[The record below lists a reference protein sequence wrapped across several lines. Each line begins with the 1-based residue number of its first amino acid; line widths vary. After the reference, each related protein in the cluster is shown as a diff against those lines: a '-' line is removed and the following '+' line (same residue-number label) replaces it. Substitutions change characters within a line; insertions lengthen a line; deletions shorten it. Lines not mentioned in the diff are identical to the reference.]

1 MPDPMM
7 SQPNMEPSGFPPM
20 PDTGGMPAPQGMPPT
35 EEFATPEQKQQLMDL
50 IQQIRSQL
58 GQLNALQFANTN
70 KSQQQRNDILK
81 EVFSD
86 LQAAGVDL
94 RDPQSVSDFIAKLRA
109 QSPDLA
115 DLFEQSMSELLGGEP
130 SPAPSQNPEQ
140 NMMPPSGPIPM
151 DMNNGT
157 PDITQPS

>member
-7 SQPNMEPSGFPPM
+7 PM
-20 PDTGGMPAPQGMPPT
+20 PTNDPTMGMPSAMPPT
-35 EEFATPEQKQQLMDL
+35 GMPEAGPDEFATPEQKQQLMDL

-81 EVFSD
+81 EVFSE

-115 DLFEQSMSELLGGEP
+115 DLFEQSMGALLGEDP
-130 SPAPSQNPEQ
+130 SSVSPQNPDQ
-140 NMMPPSGPIPM
+140 MMPPSGAMPM
-151 DMNNGT
+151 EMNNE
-157 PDITQPS
+157 TQNFSQPPQS